1 MPLGVVVGLKAEARI
16 AARLGPVVISGA
28 RPEAAASGIRRL
40 IDGGATELLSFGLAG
55 GLAPGL
61 APGDLVIAT
70 AVLVN
75 DARHPTDAMLTN
87 RFVDALPDAHLG
99 AVAGSNDAIADL
111 ATKRRL
117 HETTGAIAVDME
129 SQVLAAA
136 GLPFTVLRAI
146 ADPHDRILPPAALVG
161 LKPNGAPDIVAVLLS
176 LLRAPGQLG
185 RLLALARESK
195 RALASLERAVSRV

>member
-16 AARLGPVVISGA
+16 AARLGAVVISGA
-28 RPEAAASGIRRL
+28 RPEAAARGIRRL

-87 RFVDALPDAHLG
+87 RFANALPDAHLG
-99 AVAGSNDAIADL
+99 AVAGSNEAIADV
-111 ATKRRL
+111 AAKHRL

-129 SQVLAAA
+129 SQVLASS

-146 ADPHDRILPPAALVG
+146 ADPHDRALPPAALVG
-161 LKPNGAPDIVAVLLS
+161 LKPSGAPDIVAVLLS
-176 LLRAPGQLG
+176 LLGAPGQLR
-185 RLLALARESK
+185 RLLELARESK
-195 RALASLERAVSRV
+195 RALASLERAVSLL